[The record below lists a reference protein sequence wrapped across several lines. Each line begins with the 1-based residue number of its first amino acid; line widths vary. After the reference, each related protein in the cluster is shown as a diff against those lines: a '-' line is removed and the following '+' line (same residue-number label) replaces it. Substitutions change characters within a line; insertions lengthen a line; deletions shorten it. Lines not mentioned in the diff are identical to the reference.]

1 MTVVGPG
8 AVVQNEIS
16 PDATLKGVGAEK
28 IVTVL
33 NPLSDDF
40 AVQVGVSRPV
50 EVPIQVSDPAT
61 KGQTKLSELDV
72 SRTYGVGLRN
82 SDHQSNKHF
91 TNQVI
96 IKSGKT
102 MRFTGDV
109 AQVAVRQ
116 ITNEVLQREGDSKL
130 IADPIKRKAVE
141 DKIIISIQSQEE
153 FMNEPIQTVNDQV
166 AAALKQ
172 ANEVQHEETAFP
184 ELNGAGT
191 SETNSLEE
199 PTVPVE
205 KVDRRPKATSK

>member
-16 PDATLKGVGAEK
+16 PDAALKGVGAEK

-199 PTVPVE
+199 PTVPIE
-205 KVDRRPKATSK
+205 KVDRKPKATSK